1 MKKLIAG
8 FVLAFM
14 AAPAAQ
20 AWTGGIEDMRAMEA
34 NQRGPVVRVK
44 SQYVT
49 VSSCQ
54 CHVRCKPMAHRGQQ
68 CRLRPQ
74 RAPGAHQ
81 VVQRKV
87 APRPSSTHIAHQVVS
102 EKIYVQNVK
111 RYPAKVCP
119 TAR

>member
-8 FVLAFM
+8 FVLVFM

-34 NQRGPVVRVK
+34 NQRGPVVRIK
-44 SQYVT
+44 SHT
-49 VSSCQ
+49 VSTCR
-54 CHVRCKPMAHRGQQ
+54 CHARCKPVVHRGQQ
-68 CRLRPQ
+68 CRLRPHN
-74 RAPGAHQ
+74 APGAHQ
-81 VVQRKV
+81 VVQRAV
-87 APRPSSTHIAHQVVS
+87 APPPPSTHIAQRVVS

>member
-34 NQRGPVVRVK
+34 NQRGPVVRIK
-44 SQYVT
+44 SQHVT
-49 VSSCQ
+49 VSTCR
-54 CHVRCKPMAHRGQQ
+54 CHARCKPVVHRGQ
-68 CRLRPQ
+68 CRLRPHS
-74 RAPGAHQ
+74 APGAHQ
-81 VVQRKV
+81 VVQRSV
-87 APRPSSTHIAHQVVS
+87 APRPQSTHITQRVVS

-111 RYPAKVCP
+111 RYPARVCP
-119 TAR
+119 TVR